1 MTGELTH
8 ITKKTTQVKD
18 YKNKAYYAPEILRG
32 NGFSVKGDT
41 FAFGVVCLLFYVHKS
56 SKLQYSNANT
66 IKKRNF
72 T

>member
-41 FAFGVVCLLFYVHKS
+41 FAFGVVCLLSTF
-56 SKLQYSNANT
+56 
-66 IKKRNF
+66 KRAPNYNIPRP
-72 T
+72 TS